1 MIFHLATRVPEHL
14 EVALD
19 PGLIVH
25 VGVSLANSKADK
37 RWLISII
44 AALLHPARP
53 NCCRGLKFISNQS
66 DAQGFVKIALVS
78 TDGVLLFNGLQ

>member
-37 RWLISII
+37 RAVFITITGKTLVNSDYSCSVTTSE
-44 AALLHPARP
+44 AQLL
-53 NCCRGLKFISNQS
+53 
-66 DAQGFVKIALVS
+66 
-78 TDGVLLFNGLQ
+78 